1 LFKFYTTFDII
12 SEINVQILRF
22 EHSIQILVD
31 ENDLFFLSSSLLEV
45 INKNI
50 EIEIIIVA
58 NANKKSL
65 KVINLCKRLIDGGV
79 SVYWHCNSV
88 IFNDS
93 LFFAIFDKTFLV
105 DKPNSEQISENAEE
119 LVRIKNSFFKSV
131 LIDSE
136 KLKLLSGE
144 INIEFSA
151 DKTIIKDNESVE
163 INWNIENA
171 HHVSIEPMIGDVS
184 LLGSRVL
191 NLKKDQRFLL
201 TAVNKEFSI
210 SKILFIKVFKNKD
223 IEFNLSVF
231 DPIAHQYIK
240 IEASSFNKDNY
251 GVYFG
256 QTIKISWEINMIGK
270 LHENTIGNLPLVG
283 FHEFKIFKE
292 TQLFFTFIT
301 MNNTQIKKLIFHS
314 FDNPQINNKL
324 NIQLPANITKKT
336 ENLNGFLN
344 ISFKIKKFLDMI
356 YKKKSI

>member
-1 LFKFYTTFDII
+1 M
-12 SEINVQILRF
+12 QILRF

-50 EIEIIIVA
+50 EIEIVIVS

-79 SVYWHCNSV
+79 SVYWHCNSA

-93 LFFAIFDKTFLV
+93 LFFAIFDKTYLV

-151 DKTIIKDNESVE
+151 DKTIIKNNESVQF
-163 INWNIENA
+163 NWNVENA

-184 LLGSRVL
+184 LLGCKVL

-201 TAVNKEFSI
+201 TAINKEFSI
-210 SKILFIKVFKNKD
+210 SKILFIKVFENKD
-223 IEFNLSVF
+223 IEFNVSVL
-231 DPIAHQYIK
+231 DPVAHQYIK
-240 IEASSFNKDNY
+240 IESSYLNKDNY
-251 GVYFG
+251 GVYLG
-256 QTIKISWEINMIGK
+256 QTIKISWKINMIGK

-283 FHEFKIFKE
+283 NHEFKIFKE
-292 TQLFFTFIT
+292 TYLFFTFIT
-301 MNNTQIKKLIFHS
+301 LDSKQIKKIVFHA
-314 FDNPQINNKL
+314 FDNPQIDNKL
-324 NIQLPANITKKT
+324 YAELPENAIKDTK
-336 ENLNGFLN
+336 NLNRFSNRL
-344 ISFKIKKFLDMI
+344 FKIKKFLGMI
-356 YKKKSI
+356 YKKK